1 MTITTKEMK
10 RNNIYKTVLG
20 LAMAALTLTACTDEW
35 DDHYDDKSS
44 SVLGGTLWDAI
55 QQDNNLS
62 NFASVV
68 RACGYDKALGSSQV
82 FTVFAPTND
91 CFSSSEAEALIA
103 AYNSE
108 KGRMDEDE
116 ISTVKEFLQNHIALY
131 NHSVSSLSNDSIV
144 LMNGKYAILSSGGI
158 DKSPFLTTNQHYSNG
173 ILFTV
178 GNQVTFF
185 PNLFEYMRKDSE
197 LDSLYKFFYNERFY
211 RSEFQAYES
220 VPGGIEDGK
229 TVYLD
234 SVFRQQNDLFDYRFL
249 SARLNRE
256 DSIYWMVAPT
266 NRVWRELIEEY
277 SNYFNY
283 DNTVENRDSMSYTN
297 PRLAIVKGTVFS
309 RTNNKDVALR
319 DSALS
324 TNAVAGIYR
333 SGQWGNDS
341 LHYYQYNNPLDANG
355 VLTGT
360 RNVECS
366 NGVMM
371 ISDDWKIDKKETFFQ
386 TIIIEA
392 EGSGA
397 IREVSK
403 TTNTST
409 NEQEE
414 TITPR
419 ARRVETDNAFYN
431 KVSKNYFVEFEP
443 TKTTVNHS
451 VTFNIGNVL
460 SNIGYDIYLVTA
472 PALANDSNATAIQR
486 LPTILRCN
494 LSYHDQEGATQTTQ
508 LVSSVTTQPDI
519 VDHILLAENFKF
531 PVCTFGMEEENTQVS
546 LNVETRVT
554 STQQRNN
561 THTRTMRIDC
571 IILKPHVE

>member
-1 MTITTKEMK
+1 MK

-283 DNTVENRDSMSYTN
+283 DNTVEDRDSMSYTN

>member
-1 MTITTKEMK
+1 
-10 RNNIYKTVLG
+10 
-20 LAMAALTLTACTDEW
+20 MAALTLTACTDEW
-35 DDHYDDKSS
+35 DDHYDGKSS
-44 SVLGGTLWDAI
+44 NVLGGTLWDAI

-62 NFASVV
+62 NFANVV
-68 RACGYDKALGSSQV
+68 RACGYDKALASSQV

-103 AYNSE
+103 AYNAE
-108 KGRMDEDE
+108 KGHVDDDENT
-116 ISTVKEFLQNHIALY
+116 TVKEFLQNHIALY

-144 LMNGKYAILSSGGI
+144 MMNGKYAILSAGSI
-158 DKSPFLTTNQHYSNG
+158 DKSPFLTSNRHYSNG

-185 PNLFEYMRKDSE
+185 PNLFEYMRKDSN
-197 LDSLYKFFYNERFY
+197 LDSLYQFFYNSRFY
-211 RSEFQAYES
+211 RSEFQPEES
-220 VPGGIEDGK
+220 VAGGIEDGK

-234 SVFRQQNDLFDYRFL
+234 SVFKQQNDLFDYDFL
-249 SARLNRE
+249 DAKLNRE
-256 DSIYWMVAPT
+256 DSTYWMIAPT
-266 NRVWRELIEEY
+266 NRVWRELIDEY
-277 SNYFNY
+277 SSYFNY
-283 DNTVENRDSMSYTN
+283 DNTVEERDSMVYTN
-297 PRLAIVKGTVFS
+297 PRLAIVKGTIFS
-309 RTNNKDVALR
+309 RTNNKDAALR
-319 DSALS
+319 DSAMS
-324 TNAVAGIYR
+324 TSAVTGIYR
-333 SGQWGNDS
+333 SSYWGADS
-341 LHYYQYNNPLDANG
+341 LHYYQYNNPLGANG

-360 RNVECS
+360 NNVECS
-366 NGVMM
+366 NGIMM
-371 ISDDWKIDKKETFFQ
+371 ISDDWKIDKKETFFK
-386 TIIIEA
+386 TIIVEA
-392 EGSGA
+392 EGSGS

-403 TTNTST
+403 TTNSST
-409 NEQEE
+409 GEQEE

-419 ARRVETDNAFYN
+419 TRRVEADNPFYN

-443 TKTTVNHS
+443 TKTTINHD
-451 VTFNIGNVL
+451 VTFNIENVL

-486 LPTILRCN
+486 LPTVLRCT
-494 LSYHDQEGATQTTQ
+494 LGYHDQEGVTQTQQ

-531 PVCTFGMEEENTQVS
+531 PVCSFGLDEENPQVF

-571 IILKPHVE
+571 IILKPHIE

>member
-1 MTITTKEMK
+1 MK

-62 NFASVV
+62 NFANVV

-103 AYNSE
+103 AYNLE

-144 LMNGKYAILSSGGI
+144 LMNGKYAILSSGSI
-158 DKSPFLTTNQHYSNG
+158 DNSPFLTTNQHYSNG

-178 GNQVTFF
+178 GNQVKFF

-197 LDSLYKFFYNERFY
+197 LDSLYHFFYNERFY

-234 SVFRQQNDLFDYRFL
+234 SVFRQQNDLFEYDFL

-256 DSIYWMVAPT
+256 DSTYWMVAPT

-277 SNYFNY
+277 TNYFNY

-309 RTNNKDVALR
+309 RTINKDAALR
-319 DSALS
+319 DSAMS
-324 TNAVAGIYR
+324 TNAVTGIYR
-333 SGQWGNDS
+333 SSYWGNDS
-341 LHYYQYNNPLDANG
+341 LHYYQYNNPLGENG

-366 NGVMM
+366 NGTMM

-386 TIIIEA
+386 NIIVEA

-403 TTNTST
+403 TTNSST
-409 NEQEE
+409 NEEEE

-419 ARRVETDNAFYN
+419 TRRVEADNAFYN
-431 KVSKNYFVEFEP
+431 KVSNNYFVEFEP

-451 VTFNIGNVL
+451 VTFNISNVL

-494 LSYHDQEGATQTTQ
+494 LSYHNQDGTSQTTQ

-531 PVCTFGMEEENTQVS
+531 PVCSFGLEEENTQVS

-571 IILKPHVE
+571 IVLKPHVE

>member
-1 MTITTKEMK
+1 MK

>member
-1 MTITTKEMK
+1 
-10 RNNIYKTVLG
+10 
-20 LAMAALTLTACTDEW
+20 MAALTLTACTDEW
-35 DDHYDDKSS
+35 DDHYDGKSS
-44 SVLGGTLWDAI
+44 NVLGGTLWDAI

-62 NFASVV
+62 NFANVV
-68 RACGYDKALGSSQV
+68 RACGYDKALASSQV

-103 AYNSE
+103 AYNAE
-108 KGRMDEDE
+108 KGRVDDDENT
-116 ISTVKEFLQNHIALY
+116 TVKEFLQNHIALY

-144 LMNGKYAILSSGGI
+144 LMNGKYAILSAGSI
-158 DKSPFLTTNQHYSNG
+158 DKSPFLTSNRHYSNG

-185 PNLFEYMRKDSE
+185 PNLFEYMRKGND
-197 LDSLYKFFYNERFY
+197 LDSLYSFFYNSRFY
-211 RSEFQAYES
+211 RSEFQPEES
-220 VPGGIEDGK
+220 VAGGIEDGK

-234 SVFRQQNDLFDYRFL
+234 SVFKQQNDLFDYNFL
-249 SARLNRE
+249 DAKLNRE
-256 DSIYWMVAPT
+256 DSTYWMIAPT
-266 NRVWRELIEEY
+266 NRVWRGLIDEY

-283 DNTVENRDSMSYTN
+283 DNTVEDRDSMVYTN
-297 PRLAIVKGTVFS
+297 PRLAIVKGTIFS
-309 RTNNKDVALR
+309 RTNNKDAALR
-319 DSALS
+319 DSAMS
-324 TNAVAGIYR
+324 TSAVTGTNR
-333 SGQWGNDS
+333 SYYWGADS
-341 LHYYQYNNPLDANG
+341 LHYYQYNNPLGANG

-360 RNVECS
+360 NNVECS
-366 NGVMM
+366 NGIMM

-392 EGSGA
+392 EGSGS

-403 TTNTST
+403 TTNSST
-409 NEQEE
+409 GEQEE

-419 ARRVETDNAFYN
+419 TRRVEADNPFYN

-443 TKTTVNHS
+443 TKTTINHD
-451 VTFNIGNVL
+451 VTFNISNVL

-486 LPTILRCN
+486 LPTILRCT
-494 LSYHDQEGATQTTQ
+494 LSYHDQEGVTQTQQ

-531 PVCTFGMEEENTQVS
+531 PVCSYGLIEETTQVS

-554 STQQRNN
+554 SSQQRNN

-571 IILKPHVE
+571 IILKPHIE